1 MEQLARLRAKLTTL
15 TELGDIILAMRALAA
30 AALQESRKA
39 LPAVNRYALLIES
52 GISDVAAMLGATA
65 EPVPEGDTAEAEAI
79 CIIGSEHGF
88 VGDLNAELLA
98 GIDIPRRS
106 RLVVVGRRLQGVVAE
121 RRFLIAD
128 MLPMTTHVAGVPLLA
143 RKIAER
149 IGATTH
155 VRLITAKR
163 EASGA
168 GVQAQSRQVLPVTLP
183 PPGARSSP
191 PPLSQLKP
199 RELLAELASEYLL
212 AEINRA
218 IIEALAEENQ
228 IRLGVL
234 TAANKN
240 ISDKIKGLHRKERTL
255 RQETITTELLDVVV
269 GAEAVIELTRTLA
282 GGRGRLPIPVSPDQ
296 GQCVREQA

>member
-1 MEQLARLRAKLTTL
+1 MEQLARLRARLTTL
-15 TELGDIILAMRALAA
+15 TELGDIIRRHARARSSCVA
-30 AALQESRKA
+30 RK
-39 LPAVNRYALLIES
+39 PQ
-52 GISDVAAMLGATA
+52 GTA
-65 EPVPEGDTAEAEAI
+65 RGQSLRAPHRKRHLRCCGHAGCDGRTCPQRTTRAEAETI

-106 RLVVVGRRLQGVVAE
+106 RLIVVGRRLQGVVAE
-121 RRFLIAD
+121 RSLPIAA

-168 GVQAQSRQVLPVTLP
+168 GVQAQSRQVLPVKLP

-218 IIEALAEENQ
+218 LIEALAEENQ

-240 ISDKIKGLHRKERTL
+240 ISDKIKELHRKERTL

-269 GAEAVIELTRTLA
+269 GAEAVIESQ
-282 GGRGRLPIPVSPDQ
+282 GR
-296 GQCVREQA
+296 

>member
-1 MEQLARLRAKLTTL
+1 MEQLARLRARLTTL
-15 TELGDIILAMRALAA
+15 TELGDIIVAMRALAA

-39 LPAVNRYALLIES
+39 LPAVSRYALLIES
-52 GISDVAAMLGATA
+52 GISDVAAMLDATA
-65 EPVPEGDTAEAEAI
+65 EPAPEDDSGETETI

-98 GIDIPRRS
+98 ASEIPRTS
-106 RLVVVGRRLQGVVAE
+106 RLIVVGRRLQVAAAE
-121 RRFLIAD
+121 RELSVAAP
-128 MLPMTTHVAGVPLLA
+128 LPMTTHVAGVPLLA

-149 IGATTH
+149 IGAASH
-155 VRLITAKR
+155 VRLITAQRGTSK
-163 EASGA
+163 A
-168 GVQAQSRQVLPVTLP
+168 GVGARSRQVLPVKLP
-183 PPGARSSP
+183 APGTRSSP

-199 RELLAELASEYLL
+199 RELLAELAGEYLL

-218 IIEALAEENQ
+218 LIESLAGENE

-240 ISDKIKGLHRKERTL
+240 ISDKRDELRRKERSL

-269 GAEAVIELTRTLA
+269 GAEAVIEA
-282 GGRGRLPIPVSPDQ
+282 EGH
-296 GQCVREQA
+296 